1 MIHGATH
8 VWYHPQKWNWLLLH
22 ISWIWYPSGDT
33 VFIILCSAHW
43 HVSPCR
49 AKFTCQVL
57 TFTVLGILLDSISFC
72 LFFKPTLPHFY
83 FNVPFPVESGL
94 ACYSFRL
101 FSEGFDLPLHTWSVM
116 NRFRTGQGSCRAD
129 LRKWGLAQ
137 SPSSDCGQRQT
148 MNHIV
153 DMCPLTKFEGGLN
166 LLHKADDDAVM
177 QLESTATAALAK

>member
-1 MIHGATH
+1 MISSTKVELIIVAYFLNMISIWRYSIHNIVLCALTCFSMQGEIHLPCVDLHGTGNTARF
-8 VWYHPQKWNWLLLH
+8 YL
-22 ISWIWYPSGDT
+22 
-33 VFIILCSAHW
+33 ILS
-43 HVSPCR
+43 
-49 AKFTCQVL
+49 
-57 TFTVLGILLDSISFC
+57 
-72 LFFKPTLPHFY
+72 FFKTNIVLPPHFY

-137 SPSSDCGQRQT
+137 SPSCDCGQRLT

-166 LLHKADDDAVM
+166 LLHKADDEAVM